1 MKIDMK
7 FYWRTLSSF
16 LFALLLGIGLASGQ
30 SQEDLD
36 LAKAYFQNGEMDKAV
51 TLYDKIFNKAPENT
65 AIYGPYLACLKN
77 LKLNDKAEKLIK
89 KEIKL
94 FPLEPGFKFDLL
106 RLYKETGQAKKEE
119 TVLKEIIKSVNMPDH
134 LLIEKTAKAFIENR
148 MWEDA
153 IAVYKKGNNLF
164 NDEERYNYQIASI
177 YGQQAKWDELYT
189 LLIQVLGRDE
199 SRIQEV
205 KNTIQTYLVESKTSN
220 VLKEKLY
227 AEIQK
232 RPSYIPYMDLLL
244 WVYVQDQDFKNAV
257 KYSIQFDKRLGQNGM
272 IVLNIGDQAM
282 QEKFFN
288 EAISAYSYVI
298 GLGKNQDY
306 FYQAQMSLFDAQKQK
321 LLSGRY
327 TTNELNSL
335 RNLYLSTIQD
345 YEKERRIYELID
357 INIDLAELYGE
368 YLMKTDSAIS
378 ILEKVINTMPVE
390 SNQLLNCKVKLG
402 DYYLIGDSP
411 WEATLLYSQVDK
423 AAPGAEIGELAKFKN
438 AKWSYYQEDFVW
450 SQSQMDILKSSTSE
464 LIANDALNLTV
475 FISEN
480 LGSGADSLGNINS
493 MKMYAKADLLSF
505 QHQYAKAL
513 ATYDSILVY
522 YPNAPLADDILYAK
536 ANIWIKEQ
544 NFEKAIEALS
554 EIGVK
559 YGEDIYG
566 DDALYT
572 KASLYDFTL
581 NDQKKAMELYS
592 DLFMKYP
599 GSTYVVK
606 AKKRYRQ
613 LRGDKIE
620 EIKND

>member
-1 MKIDMK
+1 MVL
-7 FYWRTLSSF
+7 TLSTGM
-16 LFALLLGIGLASGQ
+16 ARAQ

-51 TLYDKIFNKAPENT
+51 TLYDKIFSRAPENT
-65 AIYGPYLACLKN
+65 AIYGPYLNCLKT
-77 LKLNDKAEKLIK
+77 LKQFEKAEKLIR
-89 KEIKL
+89 KEIKQ
-94 FPLEPGFKFDLL
+94 FPLEPGFKFDLW
-106 RLYKETGQAKKEE
+106 RLYRETGQVKKEE
-119 TVLKEIIKSVNMPDH
+119 AILKEIKKSVNKADH
-134 LLIEKTAKAFIENR
+134 LLVEKTAKAFIENNL
-148 MWEDA
+148 WDEA
-153 IAVYKKGNNLF
+153 IAIYLKGNDLF
-164 NDEERYNYQIASI
+164 NDPERYNYQIASI
-177 YGQQAKWDELYT
+177 YGKQGKWEALYN

-205 KNTIQTYLVESKTSN
+205 KNTVQTYLVESKTSN
-220 VLKEKLY
+220 ILKEKLY
-227 AEIQK
+227 SEIQK
-232 RPSYIPYMDLLL
+232 RPSYIPFMDLLL

-272 IVLNIGDQAM
+272 IVLTIGDQAM
-282 QEKFFN
+282 QEKYYT
-288 EAISAYSYVI
+288 EAISAYSYVM

-327 TTNELNSL
+327 TTSDLNNL

-368 YLMKTDSAIS
+368 YLMKTDSAIQ

-390 SNQLLNCKVKLG
+390 TNQLLNCKVKLG

-423 AAPGAEIGELAKFKN
+423 AAPGAEIGEVAKFKN
-438 AKWSYYQEDFVW
+438 AKWSYYQGDFAW

-480 LGSGADSLGNINS
+480 LGSGADSLANINS
-493 MKMYAKADLLSF
+493 MKMYAKADLFSF

-513 ATYDSILVY
+513 ETYDSILIY
-522 YPNAPLADDILYAK
+522 YPDAPLADDILYAK

-554 EIGVK
+554 EIALK

-572 KASLYDFTL
+572 KANLYDYTL
-581 NDQKKAMELYS
+581 KDEKKAMELYS

-606 AKKRYRQ
+606 VKKRYRQ
-613 LRGDKIE
+613 LRGDKLE
-620 EIKND
+620 EMKNE

>member
-1 MKIDMK
+1 MMIDKK
-7 FYWRTLSSF
+7 FYWHTLSILF
-16 LFALLLGIGLASGQ
+16 LVLTLSTGMLSAQ

-65 AIYGPYLACLKN
+65 AIYGPYLNCLKT
-77 LKLNDKAEKLIK
+77 LKQFEKAEKLIR
-89 KEIKL
+89 KEIKQ
-94 FPLEPGFKFDLL
+94 FPLEPGFKFDLW
-106 RLYKETGQAKKEE
+106 RIYRETGQVKKEE
-119 TVLKEIIKSVNMPDH
+119 AILKEIKKSVNKADH
-134 LLIEKTAKAFIENR
+134 LLVEKTAKAFIENNL
-148 MWEDA
+148 WDEA
-153 IAVYKKGNNLF
+153 IAIYLKGNDLF
-164 NDEERYNYQIASI
+164 NDPERYNYQIASI
-177 YGQQAKWDELYT
+177 YGKQGKWEALYN

-205 KNTIQTYLVESKTSN
+205 KNTVQTYLVESKTSN
-220 VLKEKLY
+220 ILKEKLY
-227 AEIQK
+227 SEIQK
-232 RPSYIPYMDLLL
+232 RPSYIPFMDLLL

-272 IVLNIGDQAM
+272 IVLTIADQAM
-282 QEKFFN
+282 QEKFYN

-327 TTNELNSL
+327 TTSDLNNL

-345 YEKERRIYELID
+345 YEKERRIYELIE

-368 YLMKTDSAIS
+368 YLMKTDSAIQ
-378 ILEKVINTMPVE
+378 ILEKVISTMPVE
-390 SNQLLNCKVKLG
+390 TNQQLNCKVKLG

-423 AAPGAEIGELAKFKN
+423 AAPGAEIGEVAKFKN
-438 AKWSYYQEDFVW
+438 AKWSYYQGDFAW

-475 FISEN
+475 FITEN
-480 LGSGADSLGNINS
+480 LGSGADSLANINS
-493 MKMYAKADLLSF
+493 MKMYAKADLFSF
-505 QHQYAKAL
+505 QHQYEKAL
-513 ATYDSILVY
+513 ETYDSILVY

-544 NFEKAIEALS
+544 RFEKAIEALS
-554 EIGVK
+554 EITLK

-572 KASLYDFTL
+572 KANLYDYTIK
-581 NDQKKAMELYS
+581 DEKKAMELYS

-613 LRGDKIE
+613 LRGDKLE
-620 EIKND
+620 EIKNE